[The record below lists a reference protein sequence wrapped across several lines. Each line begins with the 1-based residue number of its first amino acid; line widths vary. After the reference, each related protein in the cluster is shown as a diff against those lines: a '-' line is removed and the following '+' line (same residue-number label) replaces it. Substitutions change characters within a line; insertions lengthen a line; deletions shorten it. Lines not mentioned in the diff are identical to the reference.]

1 MAARFAIPASHAR
14 PEPRAPASRRF
25 AAVGVWANKACEDS
39 YDDDGFEYGPGLAV
53 SAVNGALMVF
63 SLVLSI
69 VALVM
74 AGKDSGAPEA
84 VGAKDKDV
92 EMANAK

>member
-1 MAARFAIPASHAR
+1 M
-14 PEPRAPASRRF
+14 
-25 AAVGVWANKACEDS
+25 WANKACVDS
-39 YDDDGFEYGPGLAV
+39 YGDEGFDYGPGLAV
-53 SAVNGALMVF
+53 SAVIGALMVI

-74 AGKDSGAPEA
+74 TGKDSGAPEA

>member
-1 MAARFAIPASHAR
+1 M
-14 PEPRAPASRRF
+14 
-25 AAVGVWANKACEDS
+25 WANKACVDS
-39 YDDDGFEYGPGLAV
+39 YDDEGFDYGPGLAV

-63 SLVLSI
+63 SLVISI
-69 VALVM
+69 VALVV

-84 VGAKDKDV
+84 VGAKNKDV